1 MSHNDKEGVID
12 LVSSDDDI
20 RQEDRK
26 EMTRESMKNCQ
37 LKKRSSS
44 HLSGHVSGVA
54 DDTIKKRREYDMDRV
69 EINNLNCSSA
79 SKTSKDVNP
88 IHKYYEGSETV
99 GQSSLKGEQ
108 CVTDLVDLTADDEVP
123 TARSK
128 PLAPVF
134 EQIKIKGSDSAV
146 ITEGIISLLTRLPG
160 GISGDIL
167 TCSGQ
172 ANRIGDSLRATS
184 TSSILSQQ
192 PFSLL
197 HIQQKDKWSC
207 GFRNMQMMLS
217 AIIPQL
223 PAHHP
228 YFADLADNADRRNV
242 PSLSQLESL
251 MENSWRDGFDG
262 KGAEHFNNRMLG
274 RKRKIGAAEV
284 CSLFSYLSIDA
295 TVIQFIHCP
304 QSRSLLGHFVWCYFN
319 VGAGRKANN
328 DSGPSPSSTHY
339 ASELLRLAELK
350 GKEGSHNIKSCP
362 HHLLPL
368 YLQWEGHS
376 VTIVGVERTETNASQ
391 DASEFNLLVFD
402 PLKSGTV
409 LKEKLSRI
417 VSGGRKNNK
426 KTTGSFVSSIMN
438 NPYKKSSTQEQNDF
452 TFMSM
457 PPVDFF
463 KRIVKL

>member
-1 MSHNDKEGVID
+1 MSHMSHNDKEGVID

-26 EMTRESMKNCQ
+26 EMTRGSMKNCQ

-44 HLSGHVSGVA
+44 HLSGHIRDVA

-79 SKTSKDVNP
+79 SKTSEAVNP
-88 IHKYYEGSETV
+88 IHKYDEGSETV
-99 GQSSLKGEQ
+99 RQSSLKGEQ

-123 TARSK
+123 AARST
-128 PLAPVF
+128 PLAPEF
-134 EQIKIKGSDSAV
+134 EQIKMKGSDSAV
-146 ITEGIISLLTRLPG
+146 ITEGIISLLARLPG

-172 ANRIGDSLRATS
+172 ANRIDDSLRATS
-184 TSSILSQQ
+184 TSSFLSQQ

-228 YFADLADNADRRNV
+228 YFSDLADNADRRNV
-242 PSLSQLESL
+242 PSLSQLELL

-274 RKRKIGAAEV
+274 RKRKIGAAE
-284 CSLFSYLSIDA
+284 
-295 TVIQFIHCP
+295 
-304 QSRSLLGHFVWCYFN
+304 SRSLLGHFVWSYFN
-319 VGAGRKANN
+319 VGAGRKANS
-328 DSGPSPSSTHY
+328 DSGPSPSSTHC

-350 GKEGSHNIKSCP
+350 GKEGFHTIKSFP

-376 VTIVGVERTETNASQ
+376 VTIVGVERIETNASQ
-391 DASEFNLLVFD
+391 DDSEFKLLVFD
-402 PLKSGTV
+402 PLKSASRLFQKNCQIVMGSNHRALTSR
-409 LKEKLSRI
+409 ERQLSRHRINSVTAAASI
-417 VSGGRKNNK
+417 VA
-426 KTTGSFVSSIMN
+426 SFVH
-438 NPYKKSSTQEQNDF
+438 
-452 TFMSM
+452 
-457 PPVDFF
+457 
-463 KRIVKL
+463 